1 MGEGSSGALDALSNV
16 NIASGISYGIIGFT
30 VLCLLGGFL
39 FGLIRGFNRSLLRFI
54 LVVACAALAWFLRA
68 VLVNTVLKIQIGG
81 QTIEAKITEL
91 LSNGETN
98 MPEAMQ
104 DLVFV
109 IVRIFGNVL
118 CFLIAFVAL
127 RAITGAIVF
136 PILKLVVKKGVKKRA
151 LFGGLVGLLQG
162 VIVAFVIC
170 IPVTGLMSQ
179 ANTLVKAVSD
189 VKLDGKPV
197 ISEELSGQIESLG
210 FGEATESGLGK
221 FYVSAGGGIYKKL
234 TTVKD
239 KDGVEISL
247 ESAVN
252 AVKAAVKVANSL
264 NENIDKINNSLNSGN
279 GLNKEGRD
287 AIKEMLKTIGDAQ
300 SNELQDEGAQKIV
313 NTVIQSVAGM
323 VSGGSGEG
331 GAAGEPAIKIPE
343 DFDIMKIETKSASD
357 AVDAIGDYM
366 DRVNDDTLSDA
377 DKKMK
382 PEEVSAIVTGIAK
395 NESLISAIVKE
406 NELLPD
412 LGEDDKTA
420 IQDELSALKN
430 NGDITAETEEQVKKM
445 LGILS
450 SAS

>member
-1 MGEGSSGALDALSNV
+1 MGAGSSGVLDALRNV

-39 FGLIRGFNRSLLRFI
+39 SGLIRGFNRSLLRFI

-68 VLVNTVLKIQIGG
+68 VLVDTVLKIQIGG

-91 LSNGETN
+91 LSNGEMN

-104 DLVFV
+104 DLIFV
-109 IVRIFGNVL
+109 IVRIFGNVI
-118 CFLIAFVAL
+118 CFLVAFVAL
-127 RAITGAIVF
+127 RAVTGAIVF

-162 VIVAFVIC
+162 VLVALVIC

-179 ANTLVKAVSD
+179 ASTLVTTVSD
-189 VKLDGKPV
+189 IKLDGKPV

-221 FYVSAGGGIYKKL
+221 FYVSTGGGIYKKL

-252 AVKAAVKVANSL
+252 AVKAAVEVANSL
-264 NENIDKINNSLNSGN
+264 SENIDKISNSLNSGN
-279 GLNKEGRD
+279 GLDKEGRE
-287 AIKEMLKTIGDAQ
+287 AIKDMLQTIGDAQ
-300 SNELQDEGAQKIV
+300 SNELNDEGAQKIV

-331 GAAGEPAIKIPE
+331 VAEGESEIKIPE
-343 DFDIMKIETKSASD
+343 DFDIMEIETESAIG

-366 DRVNDDTLSDA
+366 DRANDDTLSDEE
-377 DKKMK
+377 KQMK

-395 NESLISAIVKE
+395 NEPLISAIAKE
-406 NELLPD
+406 NGLLPE
-412 LGEDDKTA
+412 LNEEDKTA

-430 NGDITAETEEQVKKM
+430 NGEITAETEEQLKKL
-445 LGILS
+445 LGILPS
-450 SAS
+450 GS